1 MSTERK
7 EISFMGYTLVNEYTS
22 NIDGNSTK
30 KTYIELDK
38 NAPVAVQV
46 TRGIWSILIGGA
58 VSAVLIRS
66 MFNIKR
72 E

>member
-1 MSTERK
+1 MSTVDRK
-7 EISFMGYTLVNEYTS
+7 EIKFMGYTLVNETVS
-22 NIDGNSTK
+22 DSAGATK

-38 NAPVAVQV
+38 DAPVAVQV
-46 TRGIWSILIGGA
+46 TRGIWSILVGGA